1 MHRDTETHR
10 QEIQVMTEAE
20 VAGTWPPAK
29 GCLEPPGT
37 RRGRKERP
45 QSLQKEHSPAHLDPR
60 ALPVSQMSGL
70 RTERG

>member
-37 RRGRKERP
+37 MRGRKERP
-45 QSLQKEHSPAHLDPR
+45 QSLQKEPPGPQSPACISDVRP
-60 ALPVSQMSGL
+60 QN
-70 RTERG
+70 